1 MKELKQETA
10 TRKRLVIVL
19 LPNASYGFLFDKANQ
34 RINWT
39 HGLYSKEGF

>member
-10 TRKRLVIVL
+10 TRKRPVIVL
-19 LPNASYGFLFDKANQ
+19 LPNSYGFLFDKANQ

-39 HGLYSKEGF
+39 NGLYSKEGF